1 MPPTVRA
8 VAVALFLAAIA
19 LGLRT
24 GSGISDARWLA
35 ILGAAWL
42 LLIVALWPR
51 LPAGL
56 PQFNRTVVRTALV
69 LTTIFAILSI
79 QLVRIQVVQGDVTA
93 KRVARAAN
101 GDSLANPRLQN
112 ESLSIRRGR
121 MFDRNGVLVA
131 DTVRQ
136 GDVWARVYPEP
147 ESAYLVGYYSPLRY
161 GNAGLEASF
170 DEELSGR
177 AANNPFVRWENELL
191 NRSQTGVDLQL
202 TLDANLQRH
211 AHELLDGRPGAVV
224 LLEVGTG
231 AVRTMASNPNYDPNR
246 LFTGNPGD
254 AEAAGVYWERLISDE
269 DAPLVL
275 RATEGLFSPGS
286 TFKTVTASAAVDSGL
301 ANPSSTYEDDGAL
314 VVEGHTIPEFNRPD
328 DTIDTWTL
336 SDGLAWSLNV
346 VLARVGLQ
354 LGPEGLQEYATRF
367 GFGEEIPFDLPVARS
382 QLASTPDFLDSPAAL
397 ADTAFGQG
405 QILTTPL
412 QMALVAAGIANDGV
426 IMQPYLVSGTRDGE
440 GNLTRETEPSVWQ
453 RPISSESAAQVQD
466 MMVNAVENG
475 YAAGAQIEGLVV
487 GGKTGT
493 AEVDN
498 GEPHAWFIAFVGDPE
513 PRYAVAVVLEHGGVG
528 LGDSLA
534 ISRDMLAAAMA
545 EETVP

>member
-1 MPPTVRA
+1 MPTAIRA
-8 VAVALFLAAIA
+8 VALALFLAAVV
-19 LGLRT
+19 LGLSL
-24 GSGISDARWLA
+24 SGGVSDARWLG

-42 LLIVALWPR
+42 LLLVGFWPR
-51 LPAGL
+51 LPSTL
-56 PQFNRTVVRTALV
+56 PQFNRTVVRTAVV
-69 LTTIFAILSI
+69 LTTVFAILSV
-79 QLVRIQVVQGDVTA
+79 QLVRIQIVQGDVTER
-93 KRVARAAN
+93 RVARAPN

-121 MFDRNGVLVA
+121 VFDRDGVLIA

-136 GDVWARVYPEP
+136 GDIWARVYPEP

-170 DEELSGR
+170 DDELSGR
-177 AANNPFVRWENELL
+177 SANNPFLRWENNLL
-191 NRSQTGVDLQL
+191 HRPQAGVDLQL
-202 TLDANLQRH
+202 TLDADLQRY

-224 LLEVGTG
+224 LLEVETG
-231 AVRTMASNPNYDPNR
+231 AVLSMASNPHYDPNR
-246 LFTGNPGD
+246 LFTGNPSD
-254 AEAAGVYWERLISDE
+254 AEAAGGYWERLISDE
-269 DAPLVL
+269 AAPLVL

-286 TFKTVTASAAVDSGL
+286 TFKTVTAAAAVDSGL
-301 ANPSSTYEDDGAL
+301 ASPSSTYEDDGAL
-314 VVEGHTIPEFNRPD
+314 VIEGHTIPEYNRPD
-328 DTIDTWTL
+328 DTIETWTL

-354 LGPEGLQEYATRF
+354 LGPDRLQDYAARF

-382 QLASTPDFLDSPAAL
+382 QLASTPEFLDSPPAL

-405 QILTTPL
+405 QILASPL
-412 QMALVAAGIANDGV
+412 HMALVAAGIANDGV
-426 IMQPYLVSGTRDGE
+426 IMQPYLVSGTRDVE
-440 GNLTRETEPSVWQ
+440 GVLKRETEPAVWR
-453 RPISSESAAQVQD
+453 RPIGAESAAQVQD

-493 AEVDN
+493 AEVGD

-534 ISRDMLAAAMA
+534 IAREMLAAAMA
-545 EETVP
+545 GEATS